1 MTDFLLVVPPFGSA
15 VLPALGPSILVA
27 ALRRAGLD
35 AHVWYANLDFAAR
48 LGLGRYGRFAGA
60 SWLTHGDLLFAEA
73 AWGRP
78 VPPEAVVFGP
88 RRDAVSQQDWT
99 TALQGMQ
106 AWIDSVADAIAAEN
120 PGVVGFSSVFE
131 QTVASVALARAVRA
145 RLPGTPILLGGANA
159 TRPMGPAIAEATDVF
174 DLVVGGEAERE
185 LPGLVRRLLRG
196 WRPTERTMEW
206 PPLPSLSESPRPE
219 FDDYFAQVRPLVAAG
234 LLPGNLPVALPF
246 ESSRGCWWGQ
256 RSHCTFCGLNGLQMA
271 ERAHP
276 PERVLEDIEALVAR
290 WGVRRLQAVDN
301 LLPVRIQRDVLPELA
316 RRQPQ
321 RDLPLRF
328 FYEVRSHLKRRDLE
342 LLAAAGVLEVQAG
355 LESMSTATLERM
367 GKGVTGPMN
376 VAFLRDARATGIDP
390 AWNWMVCFPNDER
403 EDYEAF
409 VRLMP
414 FIEHLRPPM
423 GVVPVRIDRFSPYH
437 TDPERYGISN
447 IEPFPGM
454 AWAWPDPADQR
465 AISYHFTADVSSA
478 WLDPGLAAG
487 ANVALG
493 QWLAAWEAGPPS
505 LVAEQLSDGRLAVH
519 DTRRVAME
527 PQVTLS
533 TEASALLLRVEK
545 PTPIGAVASRPGLGA
560 LLQRGLVVQHEGML
574 VSVVVR

>member
-1 MTDFLLVVPPFGSA
+1 VTDVLLVVPPFASA
-15 VLPALGPSILVA
+15 ALPALGPSVLVA
-27 ALRRAGLD
+27 ALRRDGLD
-35 AHVWYANLDFAAR
+35 AHAWYANLDLAARIGLPRYSRFAA
-48 LGLGRYGRFAGA
+48 A

-73 AWGRP
+73 AWDRP
-78 VPPEAVVFGP
+78 VPAEAVVFGP
-88 RRDAVSQQDWT
+88 RRDAVSPQAWA
-99 TALQGMQ
+99 TALQ
-106 AWIDSVADAIAAEN
+106 ALPSWIDSVADAIAAES

-131 QTVASVALARAVRA
+131 QSVSSVALARAVRA
-145 RLPGTPILLGGANA
+145 RLPDTPLLLGGANA
-159 TRPMGPAIAEATDVF
+159 TRPMGPAIADATDVF
-174 DLVVGGEAERE
+174 DLVIGGEAERE
-185 LPGLVRRLLRG
+185 LPGLVRRLLGG
-196 WRPTERTMEW
+196 WRPTERTLEW
-206 PPLPSLSESPRPE
+206 APLPSLAESPRPE
-219 FDDYFAQVRPLVAAG
+219 YDDYFAQLEPLVAAG
-234 LLPGNLPVALPF
+234 LLPEGLPVALPF

-276 PERVLEDIEALVAR
+276 PERVLEDIEALVQR
-290 WGVRRLQAVDN
+290 WGVSRLQAVDN
-301 LLPVRIQRDVLPELA
+301 LLPIRIQREVLPELA
-316 RRQPQ
+316 RRQPDREQ
-321 RDLPLRF
+321 PLRL

-342 LLAAAGVLEVQAG
+342 LLAAAGVVDVQAG
-355 LESMSTATLERM
+355 LESMSTATLQRM

-390 AWNWMVCFPNDER
+390 AWNWMVGFPNDEA

-409 VRLMP
+409 LRLMP

-437 TDPERYGISN
+437 SDPERYGIRN

-454 AWAWPDPADQR
+454 AWAWPEHADRR
-465 AISYHFTADVSSA
+465 AISYHFDADVSSP
-478 WLDPGLAAG
+478 WRDPGLAAR
-487 ANVALG
+487 ANQVLS

-505 LVAEQLSDGRLAVH
+505 VQAERLADQRLVVR

-527 PQVTLS
+527 PEVTLS
-533 TEASALLLRVEK
+533 REASELLLRVEK
-545 PTPIGAVASRPGLGA
+545 PTPIDAVAARPGLGA